1 MQIRI
6 NTGFCILLISV
17 SLFAANGID
26 EQLSRHFSDLT
37 GKVNPA
43 QPMTIAVIPYEN
55 RTQASPD
62 PGRSIAEF
70 AVAHLQQ
77 NKSFI
82 LVDRMQFN
90 KAMEELALSQTGV
103 IDEKNALSVGK
114 ALAAS
119 WLLTGSVTDALGKV
133 MINSRIVET
142 ETGRI
147 VASASLSVDPKSVMA
162 FSREVLGEQGTIGGS
177 LFRSAL
183 IPGWGQIYAGEKIRG
198 FISLGAFLGGLGVT
212 GVFIGQAVHADR
224 TYKDFETQL
233 TTISGKNQ
241 LKAEYQAQG
250 GDPNSNQQGFNDFIN
265 FKKTTLW
272 QDREAA
278 GQRFAICAIVTGGVY
293 LLNLV
298 DAGIAGAQ
306 SKKKVSLF
314 FSSVPGN
321 EINGTIGISYNF

>member
-1 MQIRI
+1 MQIRF

-90 KAMEELALSQTGV
+90 KTMEELALSQTGV

-119 WLLTGSVTDALGKV
+119 WLLTGSVTNALGKV

-183 IPGWGQIYAGEKIRG
+183 IPGWGQIYADQKVRG
-198 FISLGAFLGGLGVT
+198 YICLGGYLAGLGVT
-212 GVFIGQAVHADR
+212 GVFIGQAVHADQDISNF
-224 TYKDFETQL
+224 YKKLETE
-233 TTISGKNQ
+233 GKPQ

-250 GDPNSNQQGFNDFIN
+250 GDPNSPGFTDFIS
-265 FKKTTLW
+265 FKRATLL
-272 QDREAA
+272 QNREAA
-278 GQRFAICAIVTGGVY
+278 VQRFAICAIVTGGVY

-306 SKKKVSLF
+306 SKKNVSLF

-321 EINGTIGISYNF
+321 DINGTIGISYNF